1 MVRKKGNDYLFVG
14 TVKGNSSQYQFSV
27 SSKVAE
33 VNGSTLMCSRSILKS
48 MIATVV
54 TSWSQDSE
62 ISVLVLNSHMKEF
75 VGGVSLW
82 H

>member
-14 TVKGNSSQYQFSV
+14 TFKGNFSQYSSV
-27 SSKVAE
+27 SHK
-33 VNGSTLMCSRSILKS
+33 NGRSERVYADVFKIYTEIYDCHSRY
-48 MIATVV
+48 
-54 TSWSQDSE
+54 SWSQDSE
-62 ISVLVLNSHMKEF
+62 ISVLVLKSHMKEF